1 MAKISLEEKLKKA
14 DADIEK
20 IKKEFIKAQEAKKE
34 IAEKIAEKR
43 RQRWEKWLD
52 EFIKTL
58 DKVNL
63 TEDEENS
70 ILENAQGLA
79 DWCITQIRATPS
91 EQTDEW
97 AEAKIENFSEEP
109 SDEQAS
115 QRAST
120 YA

>member
-20 IKKEFIKAQEAKKE
+20 IKKELIKAQEAKKE